1 MANQFLNPGF
11 ETTGLTN
18 WTLAGTNSA
27 TKITNVTTATF
38 SPVTYTAKVG
48 SRFCRMSDD
57 VKSNLTGQTLSQSRA
72 LLAGEIVTAWYA
84 FIWLSAKS
92 NSVWRHEYATI
103 TIKQGSTVI
112 ATPVDIDSYRD
123 NIPDNDRG
131 PWKRFMWVVPSSG
144 TYTVEFKI
152 WHTSSNSVGGH
163 LLVDA
168 LTVLDAGQWFL
179 DSSTSIPVSSNL
191 YPTREQFYNK
201 SFELGSGSGWVLESP
216 QWTSESPFLSGELSY
231 STPQTSA
238 SLTVDFYTPST
249 PIVTYTPK
257 SGAYLGYFSSGMGTY
272 VATEAT
278 RRLWQTGYLSAGQ
291 VISWWQAFV
300 WQGAGAAY
308 VENLSVKIKQL
319 GVVVDTVLTWDTLT
333 AGVADYYAG
342 PWELLSWSAPSSGM
356 YTIEFELSHPSADAT
371 GSTLL
376 VDGLYITDANTFP
389 LQPFEGT
396 AINVTP
402 SLPAVHSN
410 FYNPGFEN
418 WKPLGWE
425 KLYPSQIG
433 ALPGPVSYFES
444 YYRGSYFE
452 RLLPKSGANFLQL
465 HDQNGSLPDGTTFV
479 RQTVTVPVGKAIS
492 GWFTCG
498 DTTHAA
504 GTAEIVIKQGS
515 TVVATLFSYHCT
527 PEPVRLYIFRWL
539 IAKHW
544 FPFYWVSP
552 ATDTYTLE
560 FRIIRDVPDDS
571 NGTYIHLFADDVKI
585 SDPFF
590 PESITVVKVNSAH
603 SFAYVETIQFL
614 NGGFETGTSSGW
626 FKSGSGT
633 ATYNNTSY
641 VGSLQTYSPVAGTYF
656 ARIADANYTGTTGTT
671 LESQTKLLLAG
682 QIVTGWYAFR
692 WAKASVDGAVL
703 ITIEEVYTEGIE
715 VVSVN
720 TSAESTFPVEYP
732 WTQFSWTVP
741 ADGLYTVYYKLY
753 QFSPTTATGGQL
765 LVDELVVFPPMGTTT
780 ITVSPTL
787 AQLHVP
793 NLPTLAMSTEISV
806 FSSLTPRVT
815 SREVSTLLW
824 VLSALS
830 PTWVPHPTYTFSI
843 PVQFSVLPINLRP
856 SIDIVFRVFETY
868 SPEIGVVF
876 DVTVTAY
883 SPTIPV
889 SFVVYETYQP
899 TITTRITVFPTFTD
913 GIGAQGVGGQVV
925 LTTASGGTGAV
936 PYAPPSAPPMAE
948 PEVPLSIE
956 GLAISWRLSV
966 SLNGIDIS
974 ARLTGGVSIDQEESA
989 AAVAVFSIRPADGS
1003 VDPYTWIKA
1012 PVTIDY
1018 VETDSAGIPIYAI
1031 RMFSGIV
1038 DTPAYNV
1045 MTRVCQFTCT
1055 DNLQNV
1061 ISNMSRDTLAALT
1074 PLAQWSKYVY
1084 NEESSGWDYL
1094 QQRLETYP
1102 YTVHLDTNSQ
1112 VTVKDWRAGVISLE
1126 FTEGAIVDQSLSV
1139 SLANARDL
1147 TNQVTASLGFQQD
1160 IYRENVLRLSW
1171 FEEMWLSAGA
1181 GFNGSPKATPQMIS
1195 DAVSA
1200 AGAVFVED
1208 PWWQI
1213 QPESGWLTQGSKYV
1227 GFLNWGDELLAQGF
1241 KALVAKRH
1249 KQSVKNV
1256 ARVTVQSSASIEAIG
1271 FARDEK
1277 SGTIAVE
1284 YTGSL
1289 DEAFFASNEV
1299 TRFVCTAGPSMTQG
1313 KVTDNTYGN
1322 TRYGTFGNAYPNLP
1336 VKFQKAG
1343 DGQQYFGSP
1352 FDLADYGHLLDSNN
1366 SYNTL
1371 TGLASGHL
1379 LPGQHVYDFDS
1390 FVARGNKAERAAALA
1405 VVMAQSSRTI
1415 LASHRQNRVGFTTLL
1430 RPTLNRGDTVRV
1442 DTDPIKATGVV
1453 YQIVHNFNIDNGSAL
1468 TSATLAL
1475 SSAKSVG
1482 IRPVA
1487 SVTFRPEIRV
1497 TINVLP
1503 VTAKIT
1509 EVIDQVKLVGPHGAL
1524 VNGVVKTPATEF
1536 LSSINLE
1543 SNIHT
1548 GTVNPSWT
1556 GHITPSA
1563 SGTFKNKE
1571 HAFVIDFPN
1580 IPIATTENADI
1591 VVYGDTI
1598 EVNIPQDELFL
1609 LA

>member
-1 MANQFLNPGF
+1 
-11 ETTGLTN
+11 
-18 WTLAGTNSA
+18 
-27 TKITNVTTATF
+27 
-38 SPVTYTAKVG
+38 
-48 SRFCRMSDD
+48 MSDD
-57 VKSNLTGQTLSQSRA
+57 VQSNLTGQTLSQSRA

-92 NSVWRHEYATI
+92 NSVFRHEYVTI

-152 WHTSSNSVGGH
+152 WHTSSNAGGGH
-163 LLVDA
+163 LLVDD

-216 QWTSESPFLSGELSY
+216 PWASESPFRSGGPSY
-231 STPQTSA
+231 GTPQTSA
-238 SLTVDFYTPST
+238 SITVYRYNTST
-249 PIVTYTPK
+249 PIATYTPK
-257 SGAYLGYFSSGMGTY
+257 SGAYLGYFSSGWGID
-272 VATEAT
+272 VAT
-278 RRLWQTGYLSAGQ
+278 RRLWHTGYLSAGQ

-308 VENLSVKIKQL
+308 VEYLSVKIKQL

-333 AGVADYYAG
+333 AGVADYYAS

-396 AINVTP
+396 TLNVTS
-402 SLPAVHSN
+402 SLPVVYSN

-418 WKPLGWE
+418 STPFGWE
-425 KLYPSQIG
+425 KVFSNTSWLG
-433 ALPGPVSYFES
+433 AFSNVQG
-444 YYRGSYFE
+444 
-452 RLLPKSGANFLQL
+452 LLPKSGDWFLQL
-465 HDQNGSLPDGTTFV
+465 GDPNGSVPDGTVFV

-498 DTTHAA
+498 GWVYAA

-527 PEPVRLYIFRWL
+527 TIYTGDFQWFIGQVWL
-539 IAKHW
+539 
-544 FPFYWVSP
+544 PFYWVSP

-560 FRIIRDVPDDS
+560 FRIIRDVPDNS
-571 NGTYIHLFADDVKI
+571 TGTYISLFADDVKI

-603 SFAYVETIQFL
+603 SFAVVRTIQFL

-626 FKSGSGT
+626 AKSGSGT

-641 VGSLQTYSPVAGTYF
+641 VGSQQTYFPVAGTYF
-656 ARIADANYTGTTGTT
+656 ARIADANNTGTTGTT
-671 LESQTKLLLAG
+671 LVTQSKSLLAG

-692 WAKASVDGAVL
+692 WENASVKGAVL
-703 ITIEEVYTEGIE
+703 ITIKQGSTVIAT

-720 TSAESTFPVEYP
+720 TSAELTFPVEYP

-741 ADGLYTVYYKLY
+741 ADGTYTVNYKLS

-765 LVDELVVFPPMGTTT
+765 LVDELVVSPPVGTVNLVGTT
-780 ITVSPTL
+780 ITVGSELT
-787 AQLHVP
+787 QLHVP
-793 NLPTLAMSTEISV
+793 YVPTLDMSTVVTIL
-806 FSSLTPRVT
+806 SSLTPRVT
-815 SREVSTLLW
+815 SRTVSTQIT
-824 VLSALS
+824 VVPSNTFAV
-830 PTWVPHPTYTFSI
+830 VPHLAYTPAI
-843 PVQFSVLPINLRP
+843 PVQVSVLPINLRP

-868 SPEIGVVF
+868 SLEIGVVF
-876 DVTVTAY
+876 DVTVTTY

-913 GIGAQGVGGQVV
+913 GIGAQGVGGQVA
-925 LTTASGGTGAV
+925 LTTASGGTDVV

-989 AAVAVFSIRPADGS
+989 AAVAVFSIRPAAGS

-1018 VETDSAGIPIYAI
+1018 VETDSTGTPIYTI

-1084 NEESSGWDYL
+1084 TEESSGWDYL

-1171 FEEMWLSAGA
+1171 FEEMWLSAGD
-1181 GFNGSPKATPQMIS
+1181 GFNESPKATPQMIS

-1313 KVTDNTYGN
+1313 KVTDITYGN
-1322 TRYGTFGNAYPNLP
+1322 TRNGSFGNAYPNLP

-1352 FDLADYGHLLDSNN
+1352 FDLADFGHLLDSNN

-1379 LPGQHVYDFDS
+1379 QPGQHVYDFDS
-1390 FVARGNKAERAAALA
+1390 FVVRGSKVERAAALA

-1468 TSATLAL
+1468 TSVTLAL

-1509 EVIDQVKLVGPHGAL
+1509 EVIGQVKLVGPHGAL

-1536 LSSINLE
+1536 LSSINLD
-1543 SNIHT
+1543 SHIHT
-1548 GTVNPSWT
+1548 GTVDPSWT

-1563 SGTFKNKE
+1563 SGTFENKE
-1571 HAFVIDFPN
+1571 HTFVIDFPN

-1598 EVNIPQDELFL
+1598 EVNVPQDELFL